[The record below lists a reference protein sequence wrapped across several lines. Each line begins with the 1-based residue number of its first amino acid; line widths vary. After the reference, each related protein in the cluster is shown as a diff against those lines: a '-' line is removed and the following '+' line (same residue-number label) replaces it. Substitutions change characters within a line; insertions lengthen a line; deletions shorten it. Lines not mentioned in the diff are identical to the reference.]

1 MGDMVA
7 TLLPRTPRALSAPG
21 PPSPGLV
28 LQEEAVG
35 PWYHPSA
42 QEIQPLFAEH
52 RLEGDGRGWVRTS
65 CCLEDAWC
73 GGSSLLIRG
82 VIPPEVGPVAV
93 R

>member
-1 MGDMVA
+1 M
-7 TLLPRTPRALSAPG
+7 
-21 PPSPGLV
+21 
-28 LQEEAVG
+28 G

-52 RLEGDGRGWVRTS
+52 RLEEDGRGWVRTS
-65 CCLEDAWC
+65 CCLADAWH